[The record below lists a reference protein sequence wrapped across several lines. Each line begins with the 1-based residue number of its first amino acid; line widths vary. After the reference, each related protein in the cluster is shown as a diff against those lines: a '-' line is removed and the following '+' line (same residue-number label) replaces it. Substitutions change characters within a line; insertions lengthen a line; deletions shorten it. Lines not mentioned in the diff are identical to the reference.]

1 MESFFEDVLFEWG
14 VINAKIMPK
23 KRKYLW
29 QVSVDLGNSR
39 DLT

>member
-23 KRKYLW
+23 KRKYFW